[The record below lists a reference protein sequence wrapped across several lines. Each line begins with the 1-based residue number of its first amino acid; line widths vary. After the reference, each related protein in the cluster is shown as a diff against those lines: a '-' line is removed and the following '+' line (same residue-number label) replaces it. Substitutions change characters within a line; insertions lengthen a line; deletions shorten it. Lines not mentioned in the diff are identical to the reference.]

1 MATYYYSKNQNSIK
15 PISHV
20 KIASPVKEKTPS
32 VGEKLLH
39 TTGDVFANIIAGA
52 AKGLEGIVDLGAG
65 IGGAIAGIFDKDARD
80 KVRSFVS
87 RDFTG
92 DFFANRWQQDLKY
105 SYLNDG
111 KVGQFA
117 EKTLNAVGQM
127 LPAVGVGLITGG
139 AGLAAGA
146 SQAASLAA
154 MGASAAGTS
163 TEEAFNDGADYYKGL
178 GYGMASGAVEMAT
191 EKMSG
196 GALKGIIGKG
206 MLDGVGKVA
215 ATGAKRVLKNAVEE
229 GAEEVVS
236 ELANPALKSI
246 YKGKEAFEEYR
257 DADYWKGVAEAG
269 LVGGATSVVYG
280 GTVGKV
286 LAKTGHGYVG
296 KEADIAESL
305 EKVGELEHER
315 SKLWTEGKLTEE
327 ENAKI
332 LKYIDKNKTNVEIA
346 LRKTEEGKRARTM
359 EKFNLGEEYDEN
371 GKWKRD
377 LQSNAEVKKYCS
389 PNTNQARISS
399 DLNDMTE
406 SLRKRYARENGV
418 GMSEA
423 VKQIPEMRVYEGELT
438 GNGENNYSKFKKAL
452 NKLNSVCGVDVGVA
466 VLSPQTRINGAIIDK
481 NMYISADNFEDGT
494 WIKTLVHE
502 YTHLSEGT
510 REYRKLVDYLI
521 SDKKLVADAETDY
534 TKRYGRT
541 EENHV
546 ADIDPRKESEYNQNT
561 SINEQFSRKSYY
573 NQYST
578 TAKIW
583 SHETGRRKGDKTVL
597 YNSRKGTIDTIIADD
612 SDEGYRVVK
621 SSKRDSNRTEFI
633 KERKKNGNYS
643 RKSGATG
650 EIRRFDA
657 STEDGRLNDREYTRI
672 ASERRGIDGVGEI
685 HNKQSDGDGLG
696 YTVQSVQNSGSNLGR
711 ADNLDV
717 SVKINEI
724 EKNLELLS
732 EGAAIMSEKVFGTEA
747 FADKLIKYNPSLF
760 GTVLNRISEAVRSFA
775 NSETKADRER
785 YKFLR
790 KAESL
795 YLNAVKQAGYKYVN
809 GKIIRPEKDFD
820 GTTEV
825 KYNKKDKFI
834 GKTFPPYSESFSEA
848 NERATRWAY
857 RNDVQS
863 GDRIAISFNDKWY
876 AIEKFEDLDL
886 RYRIV
891 AQLTEKQYQE
901 YLEESINGVGKG
913 QPIQERISG
922 LTSIDRRTDT
932 VDGRIVLNDT
942 VSSRNG
948 RSNNEVRGLG
958 QEQLERGQAGS
969 NRSGNSESGGSGEQ
983 IKYSLKT
990 AKYIPYD
997 KIGSDNI
1004 RAIRKK
1010 LNDLYQGID
1019 DAVADGIAIEN
1030 GDTVYVVDSGKD
1042 SGEIKFGVRE
1052 RYEITNDELRA
1063 EFVRRINYESVS
1075 KRYISDGLSSRF
1087 RFEYA
1092 HDRTRNRRQEP
1103 GKELSVDT
1111 RESADKEKRISVDN
1125 ADRRSGFVKYS
1136 LKTDSDGRQLSEGQK
1151 EFFKDS
1157 KVVDEQGRLLVVY
1170 HGTKAVFTEF
1180 DRAKVGLN
1188 GSQEGQGIYFTDNKD
1203 FAEGYSNEKGQ
1214 LLEGYLN
1221 IKKPL
1226 SDNERTLTKKQVESI
1241 IRKLDPSGDELLSN
1255 YSTDSRYYGTAKHEM
1270 WYESALRETLD
1281 SVMKYCDTDSEI
1293 MAELSNAGAG
1303 SENVLKVLFDQF
1315 GYDGYIVKGKYK
1327 DTNVYVAFDSSQ
1339 FKNADNRIPTGS
1351 KDIRYSLKPFSEDVL
1366 TGEHDSNYV
1375 NIRFSLKEDADGK
1388 YVSVNL
1394 DAKNQIFLGK
1404 LNIQERRK
1412 FVKDY
1417 IKNTFRNV
1425 EFALQDGKVV
1435 IITGTGAGKI
1445 SQSSYL
1451 PKQRTALEM
1460 EDLFRAA
1467 EYLSTV
1473 ENPNHKK
1480 FVRFDYYKARVELE
1494 GTYYSCV
1501 LNFGVTRDGGLCQLY
1516 DVNQFREIKK
1526 DTPTELNLQQGS
1538 TKSMRPIS
1546 NVSFSNNISNYREDV
1561 NHKVENSEKIKYS
1574 VKETDESVRKY
1585 AQNNAEKVY
1594 AKSDAREVLKRVC
1607 ACLEFDD
1614 GSYGD
1619 ISGHKGKTVD
1629 MLYDALNTKPEGER
1643 YKVALDIADYIL
1655 SNVTLGNIYADEAK
1669 RAAIQEAITT
1679 IDTLRPFLHNLNL
1692 NSIKGDIRHR
1702 YDKNN
1707 RPFLLWKAR
1716 PGNFSV
1722 TPNVVAQYL
1731 AEKGIRIKSE
1741 NEADIFF
1748 EIDDMYM
1755 QARSAVKSEEKKYFK
1770 EVFDKDELAKLR
1782 NEMAKEILL
1791 GYDNTGEKSAY
1802 ARMKDKYEQ
1811 KVAKLKEKVSSIAEI
1826 NSAQNEL
1833 IESLNKLKKA
1843 KTGEFFNSTQ
1853 YKPEIFKGSIE
1864 KLTRM
1869 NYRGD
1874 INKSGTRKI
1883 VKELRQWYS
1892 PENDIFRNAVDLDED
1907 MKFRSRNSFNPEI
1920 ANVLDFVIEGEGE
1933 LSLIELKGMKYV
1945 IDYFTH
1951 FIENH
1956 NKIYRGGKYVEA
1968 VPVAAEYVRIAR
1980 ENKNY
1985 NMGWLENAYTRVFGD
2000 PASVVR
2006 LMDKYERGFYTEIYE
2021 ELRNGAM
2028 EAQIKDMEMRSA
2040 LEEFFKKNKRY
2051 VNRIAEEKVKYYV
2064 GDDASKAKEINK
2076 DVAIA
2081 LYLTLK
2087 RKQALKGLAH
2097 SGFLYVENGKDVRVP
2112 GFLGTDV
2119 EVTDEL
2125 IGDIADVLQK
2135 RLYGQF
2141 SDADKQYINVVEKV
2155 LNEDCKK
2162 AKYETDMRRQGYSN
2176 VLEDYYFPIRRAFVA
2191 KNVDDGFMEEINS
2204 VSNASMNKNTK
2215 RGAKN
2220 ELLISPVNEV
2230 VDRHIRAVAMYS
2242 SLAEAIDNYNILF
2255 NVDVAEN
2262 KNKPF
2267 SVRTETSD
2275 IWRKKNDSTMA
2286 HRADE
2291 YFRKLVK
2298 DIQGISADGK
2308 TVGAKV
2314 LSFVRGGYAKFQ
2326 LGFNVKVLFSQLS
2339 SYIAASN
2346 TISSKALAK
2355 GFGVKGSD
2363 VDKYCRLA
2371 ALRNFDKTAIKAQ
2384 GVIDKVGAVGDVL
2397 MTPISKVDRF
2407 VVQRL
2412 FGACQAQAK
2421 INGKGA
2427 IGTESNLVAAGE
2439 LLTKV
2444 ILETQQNSLAT
2455 ERSAAMRS
2463 GNEFMKGITMFTA
2476 DSMKCVGRVID
2487 AIGEVT
2493 VLKKKIKNCTDSATA
2508 QKYRN
2513 QLKTAQKKAAKS
2525 VTALVTVSVYMACIA
2540 QLFRW
2545 LYKRDDDENVIETMS
2560 LDAVGNLLGGLPLIK
2575 DLYAKLVDGFDLD
2588 NYAYGVIN
2596 DLFDSADGII
2606 KTFEKVVSGD
2616 AEKQDFTSLVK
2627 KMIYA
2632 AGQLFGIPVRN
2643 MYNMA
2648 TGITKRISPAAGYK
2662 IDSFFYDKNYRSD
2675 LKKAIEDGDEKMIA
2689 TIAGLIMNEDI
2700 GDIKDKSVREEFN
2713 ALVKDGYDVL
2723 PRTIGKEIAVS
2734 DGTYTLNRK
2743 EKKYIESMYDDA
2755 AESLSN
2761 IMKTAR
2767 YRNASKSVRAK
2778 TIKNTY
2784 KMYYE
2789 KAVEEITDEENL
2801 GKSALYSQVFDPAL
2815 LAFVLAAVSNLK
2827 KDENSENG
2835 TRKRMIEYY
2844 LSSLNLTSAQKILI
2858 MGYLGYKTKENE
2870 NSVRAYIAR
2879 YDLSTAEQKAL
2890 LAHCGY

>member
-1 MATYYYSKNQNSIK
+1 MATYYYSKNQNAIK

-52 AKGLEGIVDLGAG
+52 AKGLEGIVDLGVG

-92 DFFANRWQQDLKY
+92 DLFANRWQQDLKY

-163 TEEAFNDGADYYKGL
+163 TEEAFNDGADYMRGL

-215 ATGAKRVLKNAVEE
+215 ATGARRVLKNAVEE

-296 KEADIAESL
+296 KEADIADSLSEISTLQEKANKLQANGELSATNEQKIADTTRRNYKNIEKVLQSVSEDKRAQYIKKFGL
-305 EKVGELEHER
+305 EKAFNTDGSMSGQMSARFNSFGGQNNLSQNEH
-315 SKLWTEGKLTEE
+315 SS
-327 ENAKI
+327 
-332 LKYIDKNKTNVEIA
+332 LKKDSYS
-346 LRKTEEGKRARTM
+346 
-359 EKFNLGEEYDEN
+359 FNLRGQEQSIQADLDTISEDRANTYLEDE
-371 GKWKRD
+371 R
-377 LQSNAEVKKYCS
+377 KKGNEIS
-389 PNTNQARISS
+389 VEQAR
-399 DLNDMTE
+399 
-406 SLRKRYARENGV
+406 
-418 GMSEA
+418 EA
-423 VKQIPEMRVYEGELT
+423 VGKFRVFSGEMSDT
-438 GNGENNYSKFKKAL
+438 AKAAKNQFNKAL
-452 NKLNSVCGVDVGVA
+452 NYLNKESGANVSFVITENNK
-466 VLSPQTRINGAIIDK
+466 SFNGLLYDDK
-481 NMYISADNFEDGT
+481 IYIGEDQFENGT
-494 WIKTLVHE
+494 WAGTLVHE
-502 YTHLSEGT
+502 YTHLSEDSD
-510 REYRKLVDYLI
+510 EYRKFVDFVATNNFMVDDGKGGKIELWKKGQESVLGKGYVDGEIISETLDKIANNEQLTAEEQKQFKTFMSEVRAHEAEYLLGNEDFI
-521 SDKKLVADAETDY
+521 DSIVAKESSFARKFVKKIEDLKKAFERVGDKSARQAHKQLLTAEKLWLKAAYKAGDMKLAKYILAHNPELE
-534 TKRYGRT
+534 K
-541 EENHV
+541 
-546 ADIDPRKESEYNQNT
+546 DIDGP
-561 SINEQFSRKSYY
+561 
-573 NQYST
+573 
-578 TAKIW
+578 A
-583 SHETGRRKGDKTVL
+583 
-597 YNSRKGTIDTIIADD
+597 
-612 SDEGYRVVK
+612 
-621 SSKRDSNRTEFI
+621 
-633 KERKKNGNYS
+633 
-643 RKSGATG
+643 
-650 EIRRFDA
+650 EI
-657 STEDGRLNDREYTRI
+657 
-672 ASERRGIDGVGEI
+672 
-685 HNKQSDGDGLG
+685 
-696 YTVQSVQNSGSNLGR
+696 
-711 ADNLDV
+711 
-717 SVKINEI
+717 
-724 EKNLELLS
+724 
-732 EGAAIMSEKVFGTEA
+732 
-747 FADKLIKYNPSLF
+747 
-760 GTVLNRISEAVRSFA
+760 
-775 NSETKADRER
+775 
-785 YKFLR
+785 
-790 KAESL
+790 
-795 YLNAVKQAGYKYVN
+795 
-809 GKIIRPEKDFD
+809 
-820 GTTEV
+820 

-848 NERATRWAY
+848 NERATRWAKQDSIKEGWQKLISFQDNWY
-857 RNDVQS
+857 LVEKFSDMDNGYQIVEKVRKGEYDRYAKIINNTEGADYATVVDESVGFYENGDVEQGVGSNETETGRTNISLRQMAQRGSAGESSGVETRRNSEQ
-863 GDRIAISFNDKWY
+863 GDRN
-876 AIEKFEDLDL
+876 
-886 RYRIV
+886 
-891 AQLTEKQYQE
+891 
-901 YLEESINGVGKG
+901 
-913 QPIQERISG
+913 QP
-922 LTSIDRRTDT
+922 
-932 VDGRIVLNDT
+932 
-942 VSSRNG
+942 
-948 RSNNEVRGLG
+948 
-958 QEQLERGQAGS
+958 
-969 NRSGNSESGGSGEQ
+969 

-997 KIGSDNI
+997 KVGSDNI
-1004 RAIRKK
+1004 RTIRKK

-1030 GDTVYVVDSGKD
+1030 GDTIYVVDSGKD

-1136 LKTDSDGRQLSEGQK
+1136 LKTDSDGRQLSESQR
-1151 EFFKDS
+1151 EYFKDS
-1157 KVVDEQGRLLVVY
+1157 KVVDKDGNLLVMY
-1170 HGTKAVFTEF
+1170 HGTNQEFNIFDLSESGKNFGATSQGFFFFTNKKNAYPDSATDYAREASK
-1180 DRAKVGLN
+1180 RVGN
-1188 GSQEGQGIYFTDNKD
+1188 PVVKEV
-1203 FAEGYSNEKGQ
+1203 
-1214 LLEGYLN
+1214 YLN

-1226 SDNERTLTKKQVESI
+1226 KLNSKGYYNTVAYYDKNFDSI
-1241 IRKLDPSGDELLSN
+1241 YEKYFYGDYDGVIIE
-1255 YSTDSRYYGTAKHEM
+1255 DGDKSRD
-1270 WYESALRETLD
+1270 D
-1281 SVMKYCDTDSEI
+1281 SVLCLVDSAHQI
-1293 MAELSNAGAG
+1293 K
-1303 SENVLKVLFDQF
+1303 NV
-1315 GYDGYIVKGKYK
+1315 
-1327 DTNVYVAFDSSQ
+1327 TNTM
-1339 FKNADNRIPTGS
+1339 PTS
-1351 KDIRYSLKPFSEDVL
+1351 HEDIRYSLKPFSEQVDDVL
-1366 TGEHDSNYV
+1366 TGEHDSNYDLYV
-1375 NIRFSLKEDADGK
+1375 GETPKILLDIGFESKPLLMRNSKINEILAKHKEMNAEFIK
-1388 YVSVNL
+1388 KIPQAIANPIMIIKSKTNPTVSVVVIT
-1394 DAKNQIFLGK
+1394 DIQTSKGEMIIPVWINQDGTYFDVELGK
-1404 LNIQERRK
+1404 AIRLNTN
-1412 FVKDY
+1412 FVASAY
-1417 IKNTFRNV
+1417 GR
-1425 EFALQDGKVV
+1425 
-1435 IITGTGAGKI
+1435 
-1445 SQSSYL
+1445 
-1451 PKQRTALEM
+1451 
-1460 EDLFRAA
+1460 
-1467 EYLSTV
+1467 
-1473 ENPNHKK
+1473 
-1480 FVRFDYYKARVELE
+1480 
-1494 GTYYSCV
+1494 
-1501 LNFGVTRDGGLCQLY
+1501 
-1516 DVNQFREIKK
+1516 
-1526 DTPTELNLQQGS
+1526 S
-1538 TKSMRPIS
+1538 TKALVEYAIENNEVLYYAKDKKRVSTLLATHGLQLPARLLTANS
-1546 NVSFSNNISNYREDV
+1546 NINISNYGENV
-1561 NHKVENSEKIKYS
+1561 NTEIKNSEKIKYS
-1574 VKETDESVRKY
+1574 VKENDESVRKY

-1594 AKSDAREVLKRVC
+1594 GKSDAREILKRVC

-1655 SNVTLGNIYADEAK
+1655 SNVTLGNIYTDEVK

-1692 NSIKGDIRHR
+1692 DSIKGDIRHR

-1716 PGNFSV
+1716 SGNFSV
-1722 TPNVVAQYL
+1722 TPDVVAQYL
-1731 AEKGIRIKSE
+1731 AEKGIWIKSE
-1741 NEADIFF
+1741 NEAAIFF

-1770 EVFDKDELAKLR
+1770 EVFDKSELAKLR

-1802 ARMKDKYEQ
+1802 ARMKNKYEQ

-1833 IESLNKLKKA
+1833 IESLNKLKNA

-1864 KLTRM
+1864 KLTRI
-1869 NYRGD
+1869 NYRGN
-1874 INKSGTRKI
+1874 INKSGTREI
-1883 VKELRQWYS
+1883 VRELRQWYS
-1892 PENDIFRNAVDLDED
+1892 PENDMFKNAVDPDEN

-1920 ANVLDFVIEGEGE
+1920 ANVLDFVIEGKGE
-1933 LSLIELKGMKYV
+1933 LSLIELKGMKYA

-1956 NKIYRGGKYVEA
+1956 NKIYRAGKYVEA

-2119 EVTDEL
+2119 EVTDDL
-2125 IGDIADVLQK
+2125 IFEVAGVLQK
-2135 RLYGQF
+2135 RLYDQF

-2176 VLEDYYFPIRRAFVA
+2176 VLDDYYFPIRRAFVA

-2215 RGAKN
+2215 KGAKN

-2275 IWRKKNDSTMA
+2275 IWRKKNDSTMV

-2308 TVGAKV
+2308 TVGARV
-2314 LSFVRGGYAKFQ
+2314 LAFVRGGYAKFQ

-2339 SYIAASN
+2339 SYFAASN
-2346 TISSKALAK
+2346 TLSSKALAK

-2397 MTPISKVDRF
+2397 MAPISKVDRF

-2412 FGACQAQAK
+2412 FGACQAQAE

-2487 AIGEVT
+2487 AIGEIT

-2513 QLKTAQKKAAKS
+2513 QLKTTQKKAAKS

-2545 LYKRDDDENVIETMS
+2545 LYKRDDNENVIETMS
-2560 LDAVGNLLGGLPLIK
+2560 LDAVGNLLGGLPLVK

-2616 AEKQDFTSLVK
+2616 AEKQDFSSLVK

-2648 TGITKRISPAAGYK
+2648 TGITRRISPAAGYK

-2689 TIAGLIMNEDI
+2689 TIAGLIVNEDI
-2700 GDIKDKSVREEFN
+2700 GNIKDKSVREEFDS
-2713 ALVKDGYDVL
+2713 LVKDGYDVL

-2743 EKKYIESMYDDA
+2743 EKKYIENMYDDA

-2767 YRNASKSVRAK
+2767 YRSASKSVRAK

-2844 LSSLNLTSAQKILI
+2844 LNSLNLTSAQKILI
-2858 MGYLGYKTKENE
+2858 MGYLGYKTKEDG
-2870 NSVRAYIAR
+2870 NSVRVYIAR
-2879 YDLSTAEQKAL
+2879 YDLSAAEQKAL
-2890 LAHCGY
+2890 LAYCGY